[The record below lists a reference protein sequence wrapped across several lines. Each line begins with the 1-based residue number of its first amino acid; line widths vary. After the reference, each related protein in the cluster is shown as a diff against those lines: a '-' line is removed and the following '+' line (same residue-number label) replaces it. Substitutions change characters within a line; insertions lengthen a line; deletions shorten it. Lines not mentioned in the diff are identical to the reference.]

1 MSGHKEQQLVDYL
14 LGKIESGEYKTGRR
28 IPSEYRLAEKFGV
41 DKGTANRA
49 VSVLVS
55 RGYLKRLRGAAGTIL
70 IRNSVFPLRHFVY
83 TGVFPSI
90 HSFYAK
96 LLNGILDAS
105 YNEHILLSVLPL
117 RLETNTVRFAEDV
130 HAIHPDAILIGGSSP
145 AFDLRDVPAVFM
157 DTYPFAEGE
166 RIRTV
171 NPDNVEAGKMM
182 LDHLYRLG
190 HRRIGFV
197 RINNGISV
205 GADRFKGASGRAR
218 ELGIRLDP
226 LKLLAPYHLP
236 GSNFQ
241 FGHLLDSARKK
252 YTAILFENDI
262 ICAGFCGYCA
272 EHGVRIPEDLSV
284 AAFLVNNEF
293 HHFRRITSIDSHTYE
308 LGSYGVSQALKLI
321 GGEKDI
327 PVQELLPV
335 SLFEGETVSGIG

>member
-14 LGKIESGEYKTGRR
+14 LGKIESGEYKMGRR
-28 IPSEYRLAEKFGV
+28 IPSEYRLAEKFEV

-55 RGYLKRLRGAAGTIL
+55 RGYLKRHRGAAGTVL

-83 TGVFPSI
+83 AGVFPTT
-90 HSFYAK
+90 HSFYGK
-96 LLNGILDAS
+96 LLRGILDAS
-105 YNEHILLSVLPL
+105 HNEHILLSILPIGP
-117 RLETNTVRFAEDV
+117 ETNTAAFEEEI
-130 HAIHPDAILIGGSSP
+130 HAVNPDAILIGGNTP
-145 AFDLRDVPAVFM
+145 AFDLRDVPTIFM

-166 RIRTV
+166 HVRTV
-171 NPDNVEAGKMM
+171 NPNNIEAGRMM

-197 RINNGISV
+197 RLNNGISV
-205 GADRFKGASGRAR
+205 GSDRFKGASGRAR
-218 ELGIRLDP
+218 ELGFRLET
-226 LKLLAPYHLP
+226 LKLLAPYHMP
-236 GSNFQ
+236 GNNFQ
-241 FGHLLDSARKK
+241 FGHLLDSVRKK
-252 YTAILFENDI
+252 YTAVLFENDI

-284 AAFLVNNEF
+284 AAFLVNDEF
-293 HHFRRITSIDSHTYE
+293 HHFKRITSIDSHTYE

-321 GGEKDI
+321 AGEKDI

-335 SLFEGETVSGIG
+335 SLFEGETVSQIG